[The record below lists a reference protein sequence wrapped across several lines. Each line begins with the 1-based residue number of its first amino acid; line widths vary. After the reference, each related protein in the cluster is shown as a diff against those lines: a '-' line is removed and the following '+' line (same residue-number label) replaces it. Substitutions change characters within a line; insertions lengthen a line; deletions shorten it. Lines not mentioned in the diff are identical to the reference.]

1 MIEFTNIINLWLFIL
16 LMVGTPGPANLLTM
30 SAGAQYGVAKCMPF
44 NFGLIGGKLILNISM
59 GLGLGLLLANIYLL
73 QFLFKFISAGYMIY
87 LAFTSWNSVSQGD
100 EEQVIMGWRKG
111 LLVHPLNPKAWVMIV
126 IAWTEFGPNF
136 GSFYY
141 QIIIISLSFACFQ
154 LVLHTSWTFAGAILS
169 KAFPNSLLLNRALIL
184 ITISVV
190 IWAVLI

>member
-1 MIEFTNIINLWLFIL
+1 MIEIINIFYLWLFIF
-16 LMVGTPGPANLLTM
+16 LMVGTPGPANLLIM
-30 SAGAQYGVAKCMPF
+30 SIGSNNGVKKCMPF
-44 NFGLIGGKLILNISM
+44 NFGLIGGKFLLNIGMAFGFIVILNDYKNIQLILKFVSASY
-59 GLGLGLLLANIYLL
+59 LIYLSL
-73 QFLFKFISAGYMIY
+73 KNWNNENFSQNNYVSGFK
-87 LAFTSWNSVSQGD
+87 
-100 EEQVIMGWRKG
+100 EG
-111 LLVHPLNPKAWVMIV
+111 LIVHPLNPKAWVMVV

-154 LVLHTSWTFAGAILS
+154 IVLHTSWTFAGAILS